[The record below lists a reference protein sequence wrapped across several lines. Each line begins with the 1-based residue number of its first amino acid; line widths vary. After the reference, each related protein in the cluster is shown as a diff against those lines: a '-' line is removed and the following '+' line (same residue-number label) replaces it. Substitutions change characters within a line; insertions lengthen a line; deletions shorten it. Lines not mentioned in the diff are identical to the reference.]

1 LKQLCC
7 RATGVLLRSGRLPF
21 LARPENPWVDFED
34 FGSLPDFQPIRYR
47 ARRGQGTCPQDK
59 PVYSRCAVRDL
70 PTAPR
75 VEAYGLTR

>member
-1 LKQLCC
+1 MALGALI
-7 RATGVLLRSGRLPF
+7 L
-21 LARPENPWVDFED
+21 LARRGNLWVVL
-34 FGSLPDFQPIRYR
+34 SVYR

-75 VEAYGLTR
+75 LDAYGLTRLRLPTAG